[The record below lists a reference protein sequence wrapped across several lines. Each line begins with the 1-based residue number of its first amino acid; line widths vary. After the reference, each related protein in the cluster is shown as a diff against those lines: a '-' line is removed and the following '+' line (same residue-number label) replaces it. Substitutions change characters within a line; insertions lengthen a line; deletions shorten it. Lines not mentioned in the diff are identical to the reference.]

1 MQMYAGSTAPNS
13 DWLICD
19 GSAVSRTTYAALYA
33 VIGTTFGTGDNST
46 TFNIPDMRSRMPIG
60 VGTGTGLSARTLA
73 QTNGAESQTIASSNL
88 PTHSHTLS
96 AHTHTS
102 AAHSHTSAAHTHTLG
117 GHTHNLGGHTHG
129 SASHAHNIPRGLIA
143 TAGTNRAVVSTANNQ
158 PTLNTDNTTPGN
170 TGGPTTDSGGP
181 STDSGSTTPSDTGS
195 TTPGA
200 TGGPSSDTTGNG
212 GFANTALSIMNPF
225 LALNFII
232 KV

>member
-33 VIGTTFGTGDNST
+33 VIGTNFGTGDNST
-46 TFNIPDMRSRMPIG
+46 TFNVPDMRSRMPIG

-73 QTNGAESQTIASSNL
+73 QTSGTETHTIASGNL
-88 PTHSHTLS
+88 PTHTHTLS
-96 AHTHTS
+96 AHTHDVS
-102 AAHSHTSAAHTHTLG
+102 HSHTASSDTQAP
-117 GHTHNLGGHTHG
+117 
-129 SASHAHNIPRGLIA
+129 SHAHNIPRGLIA

-158 PTLNTDNTTPGN
+158 PTLNTDNT
-170 TGGPTTDSGGP
+170 GP
-181 STDSGSTTPSDTGS
+181 SHSHGITVNTNTFSSG
-195 TTPGA
+195 A
-200 TGGPSSDTTGNG
+200 PSSDTTGNG
-212 GFANTALSIMNPF
+212 GFANTAINQMNPF